1 MICRFIIS
9 LFLAITMFLLA
20 GSLLNAFIESE
31 INKLFDDE
39 ERG

>member
-9 LFLAITMFLLA
+9 LFVSILLFLLA
-20 GSLLNAFIESE
+20 GSLLNAFIETE
-31 INKLFDDE
+31 INKLLEEE